1 MEISNADLLAKMK
14 SLTVEINGDKKSIE
28 DINSNSQAFKQ
39 ALDKVNQLQE
49 NASSLKEQYEL
60 GDSNVSLAQVMIAS
74 QKASVAFQATLQIR
88 NKIIEAYKDIMNMP
102 I

>member
-60 GDSNVSLAQVMIAS
+60 GDSKVSLAQVMIAS